1 MIEPDSQD
9 VAGWLEKGQLA
20 LQCFN
25 TIDAYEYFVQA
36 LNLDPNVPEAWL
48 QYGSVL
54 EKLGCYGDAIAANN
68 NAQKLYASPTF
79 KPEPP
84 SLEPTPGIL
93 SAIVAKQ
100 RSADYWLQQGY
111 AQGDLGRYEDAVVSF
126 AKAIE
131 LDPSR
136 QEAWFSRSNVL
147 AAAGRFQEATVSY
160 QKAAELNPQD
170 YQTWNNFGYVWH
182 QIGDYEQAIANYD
195 KAIACKS
202 DCAPAWNNRG
212 FALSHL
218 GLYDTAIACYDTA
231 LSINQNYAAAWHNR
245 GNALRELERYEEA
258 IGNFDLAL
266 AIQPDFQDVK
276 KSRNLALQAMGAEA
290 ILKETKREETA
301 IDKNSA
307 LEDSQELYGEIL
319 EPQPE
324 DIAVKESQIG
334 PTLPIGPEPKL
345 DITRPNLELAKS
357 DSAETEDFKA
367 LQETAVQLLADLQN
381 PETTPAV
388 KLTLKRQLA
397 ESYQRQIDLLAQR
410 NPTKALELAEECKDR
425 WLGSLREGW
434 TYQPLRPTYGQMQ
447 TLLSPRTAAVY
458 WHLSPDKL
466 TTFILKQNH
475 PPQVFQSIAPS
486 VGANASLD
494 ETAMVAP
501 SQHQE
506 LANWLAEW
514 TESYRRYRN
523 QELLPTATAP
533 WREQMEAMLF
543 SRLRSILEI
552 ERLCTEDL
560 QDIDQLIL
568 IPHCDLHRIP
578 LHVLFPERYT
588 VTYLPSAQI
597 GLSLP
602 PTVSPQRLLSV
613 EDPATQW
620 DKPKDISSSILFTQ
634 LETAL
639 INRLYGSFR
648 TQSIAKEA
656 ATKTK
661 VIDALNL
668 MSGCFYFNGYS
679 QQLDDSVQPTL
690 ALAGRDWLSCQDLY
704 SIGLHN
710 YALVCLSIEEA
721 EVSAETMTDEA
732 ADLTSGLLAAG
743 AAHVLLTLW
752 KVNGISGV
760 LMMTE
765 FHRKL
770 FLEGLSP
777 AQALAQTQQWLRT
790 VTYTELGQWYQ
801 SRADELFAVESHNLL
816 GERLQD
822 FARKAQ
828 AKAHESEALRY
839 VQTPYTHPYYWAGLK
854 IAGNPS

>member
-1 MIEPDSQD
+1 MLEPDSQD
-9 VAGWLEKGQLA
+9 VSGWLEKGQLA

-36 LNLDPNVPEAWL
+36 LNLDPNIPEAWL

-54 EKLGCYGDAIAANN
+54 ERLGCYGDAIAANN
-68 NAQKLYASPTF
+68 NAQKLYANPTLRL
-79 KPEPP
+79 EPP
-84 SLEPTPGIL
+84 SLEPTPDIL

-111 AQGDLGRYEDAVVSF
+111 TQGDLGRYEDAVISF

-147 AAAGRFQEATVSY
+147 AAAGRFQEATISY

-182 QIGDYEQAIANYD
+182 QIGDYEQAIAHYD

-212 FALSHL
+212 FALFHL
-218 GLYDTAIACYDTA
+218 DLYDTAIACYDTA

-245 GNALRELERYEEA
+245 GNALRALERYEEA
-258 IGNFDLAL
+258 IGNFDQAL

-276 KSRNLALQAMGAEA
+276 KSRNSALQAMGAEA
-290 ILKETKREETA
+290 ILKETKTEETV
-301 IDKNSA
+301 IENNLA
-307 LEDSQELYGEIL
+307 LEDSQESYGEIL

-324 DIAVKESQIG
+324 DMARADNRTVS
-334 PTLPIGPEPKL
+334 EPKSH
-345 DITRPNLELAKS
+345 ITRPKLELAKS
-357 DSAETEDFKA
+357 DLAEKADFKA
-367 LQETAVQLLADLQN
+367 IQGTAAQLLEELQN
-381 PETTPAV
+381 PAASAAA
-388 KLTLKRQLA
+388 KSILKRQLV
-397 ESYQRQIDLLAQR
+397 ESYQRQVDLLAQH

-425 WLGSLREGW
+425 WIGSLRDGW
-434 TYQPLRPTYGQMQ
+434 NYQPLRPTYAQMQ

-458 WHLSPDKL
+458 WHLSLDTL
-466 TTFILKQNH
+466 TTFILKQNQ
-475 PPQVFQSIAPS
+475 PPQVFQSVAPS
-486 VGANASLD
+486 VTPNASSD
-494 ETAMVAP
+494 EPAAV
-501 SQHQE
+501 SQYQE
-506 LANWLAEW
+506 LENWLTEW
-514 TESYRRYRN
+514 TENYRRYRN

-568 IPHCDLHRIP
+568 IPHSDLHLIP

-602 PTVSPQRLLSV
+602 PTTPPQRLLSV

-620 DKPKDISSSILFTQ
+620 DRPKDISSSILFTQ

-639 INRLYGSFR
+639 VTRLYGSFR
-648 TQSIAKEA
+648 TQSITKEA
-656 ATKTK
+656 ATKTR
-661 VIDALNL
+661 VIDSLNL

-679 QQLDDSVQPTL
+679 QLNESAQPAL
-690 ALAGRDWLSCQDLY
+690 ALTGRDWLTCQDLY

-721 EVSAETMTDEA
+721 ELPAETTTDEA
-732 ADLTSGLLAAG
+732 ADLASGILAAG
-743 AAHVLLTLW
+743 AAHVLITLW

-790 VTYTELGQWYQ
+790 VTYTELSQWYQ

-828 AKAHESEALRY
+828 AKADESEALRY